1 MNNVAFT
8 APHRGAAEIGLS
20 VLRDGGSVVDATI
33 AAAAA
38 ISVLY
43 PHMNSLAG
51 DGFWLIQRPGEA
63 PRAIDACGDAAAL
76 ATPGWYRQR
85 GHQQIPARGALSALT
100 MGGTVAGW
108 EKARS
113 LVGEPDRL
121 LPYRELM
128 APAAKLARD
137 GVEVTASLEAASSK
151 VWPVLRDD
159 AGYSAVFALGG
170 APLEEGQI
178 LRNPD
183 LAQTLEQLG
192 RAGPEDFY
200 QGELAGVLSSELEKR
215 GSPIR
220 WGDFVRYEASEATPL
235 SVRTRFGHHYN
246 FPPPT
251 QGVASLLIL
260 GIYDRLYQAGWTEAD
275 RVHAIVEATKQAF
288 RVRDRE
294 VTDPRLMG
302 VEARELLRDSG
313 IDTLAAGVGEQ
324 AAPWPW
330 EAEAGD
336 TVWMGGVD
344 RDGTMVSFIQSIYWE
359 FGSGVVIPGTGL
371 VWNNRGLS
379 FSLDPDHR
387 NTLVPGHK
395 PFHTLNPA
403 LAVLDDGRRMSY
415 GTMGGEGQPQT
426 QAALATR
433 YLYDGLS
440 LQDAIQQ
447 GRWLL
452 GRTWGDRD
460 DDLKLEA
467 DLAERIGGQ
476 LRGRGHDFKSVPVH
490 SEMMGHAGAVVRHP
504 DGSVTSATDPRSD
517 GGAREATCSK

>member
-8 APHRGAAEIGLS
+8 APHHGAADIGLS

-38 ISVLY
+38 IAVLY
-43 PHMNSLAG
+43 PHMNSLGG
-51 DGFWLIQRPGEA
+51 DGFWLIQRPGEE

-76 ATPGWYRQR
+76 ATPEWYRER
-85 GHQQIPARGALSALT
+85 GYEEIPSRGALSALT
-100 MGGTVAGW
+100 MGGTIAGW
-108 EKARS
+108 QKARS
-113 LVGEPDRL
+113 MVSESDRL
-121 LPYRELM
+121 LPYRELL
-128 APAAKLARD
+128 APAAALARD
-137 GVEVTASLEAASSK
+137 GVEVTASLESASRK
-151 VWPVLRDD
+151 VWPVLCED
-159 AGYSAVFALGG
+159 ANYRSVFAPDDG
-170 APLEEGQI
+170 PLEQGQV
-178 LRNPD
+178 LRNSD

-192 RAGPEDFY
+192 RSGVEDFY
-200 QGELAGVLSSELEKR
+200 QGDLALILANELERR

-220 WGDFVRYEASEATPL
+220 REDLARYQANEVTPL
-235 SVRTRFGHHYN
+235 SMRTRFGCHYN

-260 GIYDRLYQAGWTEAD
+260 GIYDRLYQTGWSEAD
-275 RVHAIVEATKQAF
+275 RVHAVVEATKQAF

-294 VTDPRLMG
+294 ITDPRLMN
-302 VEARELLRDSG
+302 VEAQALLSDSR
-313 IDTLAAGVGEQ
+313 IDDLAALISQ
-324 AAPWPW
+324 DAAPWPW

-371 VWNNRGLS
+371 VWNNRGVS

-440 LQDAIQQ
+440 LTDAIEQ

-467 DLAERIGGQ
+467 DLAQRIGDS
-476 LRGRGHDFKSVPVH
+476 LRARGHDFKSVPMH
-490 SEMMGHAGAVVRHP
+490 SEMMGHAGAVVQHP
-504 DGSVTSATDPRSD
+504 DGCVSSATDPRSD
-517 GGAREATCSK
+517 GGAREASCWN